1 MIFGGDTIIPMGA
14 GKRFSRGRREYNGY
28 FIISVVFLAAA
39 FTIGGSNYA
48 FGLFIEPLEDT
59 YNWNRTAIQA
69 SLSFMAVGS
78 LAAPFLGRLI
88 DLYGAKV
95 IMVTSLLIM
104 ALSFALRP
112 LITELWHWYVLSFFQ
127 FVCFLGVTVLPSGR
141 LAAIWFPK
149 SKGRYLGI
157 MAAGNNFGGATM
169 PPLTWFL
176 ISMVSWQAAFLA
188 YSSIAVL
195 IALMVILVVHED
207 PLFDPDKETS
217 DASVVGTSDISLI
230 GSSVKEALYTTRFY
244 TMTLA
249 MVMGSFTYGGVLP
262 WISAHLINEGMSAES
277 VPHAVT
283 LMAIFGIMG
292 KLVFG
297 YIAERITARRGMMI
311 SLGGQ
316 TVFILLLTAYASTFF
331 VWIGVPL
338 YGLFMGAWGALV
350 PLIILENFGAK
361 RFGSI
366 SGLVNL
372 AMSIAFAAGPLIAG
386 TIFDATLSYSP
397 TFIVMA
403 ILFIIGIISIFNT
416 PQPESQPQSAV

>member
-1 MIFGGDTIIPMGA
+1 MRFGGDTIIHMGA
-14 GKRFSRGRREYNGY
+14 GERFSRVRREYNGY
-28 FIISVVFLAAA
+28 LIICVVFLAAA

-78 LAAPFLGRLI
+78 LAAPYLGRLI
-88 DLYGAKV
+88 DLYGAKL
-95 IMVTSLLIM
+95 IMVISLLVM

-112 LITELWHWYVLSFFQ
+112 FVTELWHWYVLSFFQ
-127 FVCFLGVTVLPSGR
+127 FVCFLGVTFLPSGR
-141 LAAIWFPK
+141 LVAIWFPK

-157 MAAGNNFGGATM
+157 MVAGNNFGGATM

-176 ISMVSWQAAFLA
+176 ISVVSWQAAFVA

-195 IALMVILVVHED
+195 IAVMVILVVHED
-207 PLFDPDKETS
+207 PAFDTNARTSDAFETETS
-217 DASVVGTSDISLI
+217 DSSLA
-230 GSSVKEALYTTRFY
+230 GSTVKEALYSTRFY

-249 MVMGSFTYGGVLP
+249 MVMGAFTYGGVLP
-262 WISAHLINEGMSAES
+262 WISAHLINEGMSAGS

-372 AMSIAFAAGPLIAG
+372 ATSIAFAAGPLIAG
-386 TIFDATLSYSP
+386 TIFDVTLSYSP
-397 TFIVMA
+397 AFIVMG
-403 ILFIIGIISIFNT
+403 ILFIVGIISIFST
-416 PQPESQPQSAV
+416 RQPDSQPQFPV